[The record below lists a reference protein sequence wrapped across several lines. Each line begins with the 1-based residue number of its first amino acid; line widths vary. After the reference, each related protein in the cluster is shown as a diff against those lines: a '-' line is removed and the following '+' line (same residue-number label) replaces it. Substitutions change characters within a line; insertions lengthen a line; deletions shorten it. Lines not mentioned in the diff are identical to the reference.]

1 MRIRAVS
8 AIYFDYLA
16 QITVDS
22 FFDYL
27 YHPTQLA
34 RFYNNG
40 KVEAGEMEFRKTER
54 PFCWLS
60 AVLSSSGVPFGSRP

>member
-1 MRIRAVS
+1 MRAGS
-8 AIYFDYLA
+8 AIYFGHLA

-34 RFYNNG
+34 RFHKDRN
-40 KVEAGEMEFRKTER
+40 VEAGEMEFRNSSA
-54 PFCWLS
+54 LS
-60 AVLSSSGVPFGSRP
+60 PGLVQPCL